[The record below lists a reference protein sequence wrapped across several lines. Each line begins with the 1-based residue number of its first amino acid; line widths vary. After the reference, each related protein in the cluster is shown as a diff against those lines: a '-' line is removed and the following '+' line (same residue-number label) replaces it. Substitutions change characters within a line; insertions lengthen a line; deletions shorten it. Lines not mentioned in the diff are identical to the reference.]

1 MVPFFVHFFNG
12 NGRKIAHYIFVLSDR
27 VRKWDRK
34 YGQYGIRKNTYLS
47 VYERVMV
54 HFWCRFLG
62 IEKAYKVGNQSLID
76 FRLRSEGDSN
86 PRNAF
91 DVYTLSRRASST
103 TRAPLR
109 LIAIASVFL
118 SNLLPKMEEITAF
131 SAKAMRS

>member
-1 MVPFFVHFFNG
+1 M
-12 NGRKIAHYIFVLSDR
+12 LSHLLLNLLILLRSEGAFCESD
-27 VRKWDRK
+27 
-34 YGQYGIRKNTYLS
+34 L
-47 VYERVMV
+47 
-54 HFWCRFLG
+54 CRLLTPG
-62 IEKAYKVGNQSLID
+62 SHPLDI
-76 FRLRSEGDSN
+76 RLRSEGDSN

-118 SNLLPKMEEITAF
+118 SNLLPKMDEITAF

>member
-12 NGRKIAHYIFVLSDR
+12 NGRKIVHYIFVLSGR
-27 VRKWDRK
+27 VRNWDWK
-34 YGQYGIRKNTYLS
+34 YVKYGIRKNTYLS

-62 IEKAYKVGNQSLID
+62 IEKAYKVENQSLID
-76 FRLRSEGDSN
+76 IRLRSEGDSN

-103 TRAPLR
+103 TLAPLR
-109 LIAIASVFL
+109 LSAIASGCL
-118 SNLLPKMEEITAF
+118 SNLLQKKDEITAF

>member
-34 YGQYGIRKNTYLS
+34 YGKYGIRKNTYLS

-86 PRNAF
+86 TILQYFYSICKCFLCKIIRIYNEKW
-91 DVYTLSRRASST
+91 DRLYTFYL
-103 TRAPLR
+103 P
-109 LIAIASVFL
+109 
-118 SNLLPKMEEITAF
+118 NLLI
-131 SAKAMRS
+131 SSY